1 MKKQKSIL
9 KKCLATGLSAALI
22 MTSVSIG
29 SVTKGSAAAAFGL
42 NYSKKTVTAGK
53 TLKLTV
59 AKMPSGCKIVFT
71 KWTSSAVKVASVNK
85 KGVVRAKKAGK
96 TTIVCKVTYRKSK
109 KKTQSKKLRCVVQV
123 KSKALTKPSV
133 KPTAVPS
140 KAPTVIPSAKPTAVP
155 SKAPTVTPS
164 AKPTAVPSE
173 APTVTPSAKPT
184 AVPSMQPTAA
194 PDESLKHLSK
204 NGIVTIDSGKMRDN
218 IDAFDVVHEM
228 GLGIN
233 LGNTMESCGTW
244 INSSSVSNYEV
255 AWGAPITT
263 QKMITGMKKAGFHS
277 IRIPVAWSNM
287 MSSDG
292 KYTINEA
299 YFDRVETVMNY
310 AFNAGMY
317 VIVNIHYDSGWWSEF
332 GSPDASVRAAAMEKY
347 KAVWTQVANRYKEYS
362 DYLIF
367 ESANEEL
374 GASLNT
380 SSDTITSG
388 YFTSED
394 EIYKQ
399 VANINQTFVDI
410 VRGTGGN
417 NASRFLL
424 IAGYDT
430 NITRTCDKRFVM
442 PKDTIASHMFIS
454 VHYYEPA
461 TYCIADSPDNSWGY
475 SDSWG
480 TTSDIEEMKSSFNS
494 MRLNYIN
501 KGIPVII
508 GEYGVTDGKKSDGT
522 RYRKDGRD
530 VFIYNVCKYAL
541 DHSMCPM
548 LWDTN
553 IIYSRSTC
561 SIVNETEAANYKS
574 LEEYA
579 KSTAVARPAQ
589 TAKKQLQW
597 QGNLE
602 YSGWVPSKAV
612 GSDSSDFTV
621 GLDGGVCKISSI
633 DWSQFKEPVL
643 KMQAENMSGNA
654 VCSLAKQVD
663 NSNPYWVVMDEKY
676 VLAKEN
682 WNFAGTMT
690 IALKACGLKENESL
704 YFSLSGIEAFSGKVT
719 ITISEKQNA

>member
-1 MKKQKSIL
+1 MKKTKTVM
-9 KKCLATGLSAALI
+9 KKCVALGLSAVLAV
-22 MTSVSIG
+22 TSVAMGNTST
-29 SVTKGSAAAAFGL
+29 SSAAGTFRL
-42 NYSKKTVTAGK
+42 NYTKKTVTAGK
-53 TLKLTV
+53 TVKLKV
-59 AKMPSGCKIVFT
+59 AKKLANSKILSA
-71 KWTSSAVKVASVNK
+71 KWSSSAKKVATVDQ
-85 KGVVRAKKAGK
+85 KGKVRAKKAGK
-96 TTIVCKVTYRKSK
+96 TTITCKVTYRIAK
-109 KKTQSKKLRCVVQV
+109 KGKQSKKLNCILTVKAKASSTPAVQPTV
-123 KSKALTKPSV
+123 APTTAPKVTETPAVTTAPSV
-133 KPTAVPS
+133 IPTTPQPTTAPTAEPTTAPTAEPT
-140 KAPTVIPSAKPTAVP
+140 KAPSETA
-155 SKAPTVTPS
+155 TP
-164 AKPTAVPSE
+164 
-173 APTVTPSAKPT
+173 
-184 AVPSMQPTAA
+184 
-194 PDESLKHLSK
+194 HLSA
-204 NGIVTIDSGKMRDN
+204 NGITTIDNGKMRSD

-263 QKMITGMKKAGFHS
+263 QEMITGMKNAGFHS

-292 KYTINEA
+292 NYTINKA

-347 KAVWTQVANRYKEYS
+347 KAMWTQIANRYKEYS

-508 GEYGVTDGKKSDGT
+508 GEYGVADGKKSDGT

-548 LWDTN
+548 LWDIN
-553 IIYSRSTC
+553 RIYSRSTC

-690 IALKACGLKENESL
+690 IDLKACGLKENESL